1 MSKVVDFLKE
11 AKSYFIATVEDDQ
24 PRVRPFGGT
33 MEFNGKVYLATS
45 KEKNVFKQLVK
56 NSKIE
61 IAGIANGKW
70 IRITGL
76 AVIDETTDAKKA
88 MLDANKYLQ
97 KTYALDDGKLVVFYI
112 DKMKAIV
119 SSFTGEVMELED

>member
-11 AKSYFIATVEDDQ
+11 AKFYFIATVEDDQ
-24 PRVRPFGGT
+24 PRVRPFGGS

-61 IAGIANGKW
+61 IAGIANGEW

-76 AVIDETTDAKKA
+76 AVIDETTEAKKA

-97 KTYALDDGKLVVFYI
+97 KTYDLDDGKLVVFYI

-119 SSFTGEVMELED
+119 SSFTGEIMELED